1 MQPRTAA
8 LAVGGVA
15 ASLCAAVLSDPVQP
29 SSCEITDAKVARILE
44 LPFREFDQNPSDGWR
59 PYYASRCYKEAAHLL
74 TEYISLYPERV
85 EEHYMLP
92 FHAGQ
97 MFAMIGEYDKAVDL
111 MRQGY
116 SQRSSAI
123 IDWNAFVDA
132 NIAFLE
138 NNHEML
144 VRMRERIAKQPIMTE
159 AMGAPDW
166 AIGKKMNLDVVDG
179 FIACFDKA
187 YSVAYEDE
195 CRARGGE

>member
-8 LAVGGVA
+8 LALGGVA
-15 ASLCAAVLSDPVQP
+15 AFFYAAVLSDPVR
-29 SSCEITDAKVARILE
+29 SSTCEITDTMVARILK
-44 LPFREFDQNPSDGWR
+44 LPFREFDQNPDDGWR
-59 PYYASRCYKEAAHLL
+59 PYYASKCYKEAAQLL
-74 TEYISLYPERV
+74 TDYMFLHPERAK
-85 EEHYMLP
+85 EHHMLA

-97 MFAMIGEYDKAVDL
+97 MFAMIGEYDWAVDL

-116 SQRSSAI
+116 LHRSSAI

-138 NNHEML
+138 NDHETL
-144 VRMRERIAKQPIMTE
+144 VRMRERIAKQPVMTE
-159 AMGAPDW
+159 AMGTPDW

-195 CRARGGE
+195 CRAKGGE